1 MGLMRRMTTLA
12 VEIIIGMSIVHTIR
26 MSERP
31 KPRPFR
37 PVSVEQFEREQ
48 PPVLQKYGKL
58 IVD

>member
-1 MGLMRRMTTLA
+1 MKNITILA
-12 VEIIIGMSIVHTIR
+12 VGIIIGMSIVAV
-26 MSERP
+26 MKLSDRP

-37 PVSVEQFEREQ
+37 PISVEQFEREQ

>member
-1 MGLMRRMTTLA
+1 MKNLTTLA
-12 VEIIIGMSIVHTIR
+12 VGIMIGMSIVATIQLGNK
-26 MSERP
+26 P

-37 PVSVEQFEREQ
+37 PISVEQFEREQ

>member
-1 MGLMRRMTTLA
+1 MGHMRRVTTLA
-12 VEIIIGMSIVHTIR
+12 VGIIIGMSIVAV
-26 MSERP
+26 MKLSDRP